1 MKKIYLFLTMLFALG
16 TSAFAQSSNAYEI
29 MEDEP
34 LIASAEQ
41 ITSPYT
47 ETSEGSIE
55 GMIDQD
61 PGTFWHSTWS
71 GGAVEQGL
79 HYFQVEMPDGDYD
92 LIAFVYTRRNVAN
105 DQTTRWGVRGTNDP
119 DAAKDACELIAEIE
133 TPLSSTSET
142 LPSPAFNPS
151 GYKYLRFYCE
161 ATQGSSEQYNNRGY
175 FHVAEFQLYP
185 AVKLDDA
192 VVALKDLEDARDK
205 YLNYS
210 GTFVAG
216 TEPGLYDPAAI
227 EAFEAALEA
236 ANQLLDYEPGNEPDA
251 EVSKAAT
258 EALIAAYEAVIA
270 SRVPFTIADGYYRI
284 RGAMTYVNDF
294 DTGEK
299 DDEGNAITEAREVWK
314 YMLISET
321 DDAIN
326 GRWGTPEPLENDAPS
341 IWKITARDGYYDI
354 VSVAT
359 DARFNEVATSTA
371 ITLSKESQ
379 NLMAIEAVGSDDE
392 GQVIV
397 NIRVSTQDAGNYYY
411 IHQGG
416 HSSGAGVS
424 GNLVG
429 WSSTYSEGAPAASEW
444 MFVPVTEDEVQ
455 AALAA
460 YAILHDHDVMVA
472 DFEETLANAK
482 TNLKIAKDISANVDF
497 ERPLV
502 NDPYQFDSPYTE
514 ASEGSIE
521 ALLDGDTGT
530 FWHSAW
536 SGGSVAGG
544 THYLQVEL
552 VDNDVV
558 EAAFQFTRRAVA
570 NDHIT
575 EWGVYGTN
583 DPGADKA
590 DCEVLAG
597 EILTPYGSN
606 TETLIS
612 EPFPV
617 KGYQYLRFYINHTT
631 TERGYGHMSEFQ
643 LYPAEVIDPATSQY
657 KVMGNL
663 ASDLEAI
670 VEELSGINTADLTAD
685 QYNALKSAYDAFMV
699 KFVDPTELRQAI
711 EAAKAKT
718 DIVTIGEQPGFWTD
732 ESCIASLT
740 QAIEEAEAYDE
751 AGDYTPEHSTELIAK
766 LQAAD
771 SGIAEAAIG
780 VQTDKW
786 YRIRFGTLI
795 EFEDHEWDLVAGNAP
810 DNGTSE
816 ELFGKYVTVAD
827 LETDEG
833 GNNYLY
839 PAEGENITLGK
850 NLYLDAEEDIDEK
863 DYSLF
868 RFIAVADTAYLIQ
881 NKATG
886 MFIKAAGTSGAVS
899 LSVHPSLFGVRAI
912 GYGLNVFPA
921 RTLAGEA
928 QSFLHAQV
936 AQNILVTWNVDYP
949 GSRSGFF
956 IEEADAV
963 EADYSGS
970 AFRIALEPG
979 SLSTFCFPMDVAAE
993 TGMYTV
999 EKVEDGTVTL
1009 IPITKAAAGRPFV
1022 FIYGDTE
1029 TYDSETEDDLSEP
1042 VDFTHG
1048 YDLVAEPQ
1056 ASDLLKGTFASQT
1069 VGAGVIVAEGNK
1081 FVVTRNSGS
1090 SVGANRAYIS
1100 DEAGYDT
1107 SAEVAFVIG
1116 EGDDNVAAALANV
1129 AKGGDLYNVEGQ
1141 LLRRGANLNDL
1152 RTMGRGIYIL
1162 NGTKV
1167 VVK

>member
-16 TSAFAQSSNAYEI
+16 TSVFAQSSNAYEI

-34 LIASAEQ
+34 LITSPEQ
-41 ITSPYT
+41 ITSPFT
-47 ETSEGSIE
+47 EESEGSIE
-55 GMIDQD
+55 GMIDMD
-61 PGTFWHSTWS
+61 ASTFWHSRWS
-71 GGAVEQGL
+71 GGAVEQGT
-79 HYFQVEMPDGDYD
+79 HYFQIEMPDGDYD
-92 LIAFVYTRRNVAN
+92 LIAFVYTRRNVVN
-105 DQTTRWGVRGTNDP
+105 DQATLWGVRGTNDP

-133 TPLSSTSET
+133 TPLSNNSET
-142 LPSPAFNPS
+142 LQSSAFNPS

-161 ATQGSSEQYNNRGY
+161 ATQSSNEQYNNRGY

-185 AVKLDDA
+185 AVKLEDA
-192 VVALKDLEDARDK
+192 VVALKDLEAARDK

-216 TEPGLYDPAAI
+216 TEPGQYDPAAVD
-227 EAFEAALEA
+227 AFEAALEA

-284 RGAMTYVNDF
+284 RGAMVYVNAF

-299 DDEGNAITEAREVWK
+299 DEEGIAITEDREVWK
-314 YMLISET
+314 YMLITET

-341 IWKITARDGYYDI
+341 IWKITARDGNYDI

-359 DARFNEVATSTA
+359 DARFNNITTSAA
-371 ITLSKESQ
+371 ITLSKDSQ
-379 NLMAIEAVGSDDE
+379 NLMAIEAVGSDEE
-392 GQVIV
+392 GNAIV
-397 NIRVSTQDAGNYYY
+397 NLRVSTQEAGNYYY

-416 HSSGAGVS
+416 HGGGTGVS

-429 WSSTYSEGAPAASEW
+429 WSSTYGGGTSGASEW
-444 MFVPVTEDEVQ
+444 IFVPVAEDEVQ

-460 YAILHDHDVMVA
+460 YALLHDHDVMVA
-472 DFEETLANAK
+472 DFEKTLADAK
-482 TNLKIAKDISANVDF
+482 TNLKIAKDISANIDL
-497 ERPLV
+497 ERPLIS
-502 NDPYQFDSPYTE
+502 DPYQLDSPFTE
-514 ASEGSIE
+514 ASEGSID
-521 ALLDGDTGT
+521 ALLDGDAST

-536 SGGSVAGG
+536 SAGSVAGG
-544 THYLQVEL
+544 THYLQVEM
-552 VDNDVV
+552 VDADVA
-558 EAAFQFTRRAVA
+558 EAAFIFTRRAVA

-575 EWGVYGTN
+575 AWGIYGTN
-583 DPGADKA
+583 DPGAEKA
-590 DCEVLAG
+590 DCEVLAA
-597 EILTPYGSN
+597 EILTPFGAN
-606 TETLIS
+606 NETLTS
-612 EPFPV
+612 EPFPI
-617 KGYQYLRFYINHTT
+617 KGYQYIRFYINETT
-631 TERGYGHMSEFQ
+631 TGRGYGHMSEFQ

-657 KVMGNL
+657 KVMGSL
-663 ASDLEAI
+663 ASNLEA
-670 VEELSGINTADLTAD
+670 VVNELSDINTADLTVD

-711 EAAKAKT
+711 NAAKEKT
-718 DIVTIGEQPGFWTD
+718 NIVVIGDKPGFWTD
-732 ESCIASLT
+732 DSCIASLN
-740 QAIEEAEAYDE
+740 QAIEEATAYDE
-751 AGDYTPEHSTELIAK
+751 AGDYTPQRSTELIAK

-780 VQTDKW
+780 IQTSKW

-795 EFEDHEWDLVAGNAP
+795 EFEDHGWDLVAGNAP
-810 DNGTSE
+810 ENGSSE

-827 LETDEG
+827 LESIDG
-833 GNNYLY
+833 MNYLY
-839 PAEGENITLGK
+839 PAEGENVTLGK
-850 NLYLDAEEDIDEK
+850 NLYLDADEDIDEK

-868 RFIAVADTAYLIQ
+868 RFVAVADTAYLIQ

-921 RTLAGEA
+921 RSLTGEA
-928 QSFLHAQV
+928 QSYLHAQV
-936 AQNILVTWNVDYP
+936 AQNVLVTWNVDYP

-956 IEEADAV
+956 VEEVGDV
-963 EADYSGS
+963 EAGYDGA

-979 SLSTFCFPMDVAAE
+979 SVSTFCFPMDVAAE

-999 EKVEDGTVTL
+999 QKVEDGTVTL
-1009 IPITKAAAGRPFV
+1009 IPISKAAAGRPFI
-1022 FIYGDTE
+1022 FIYGDPE
-1029 TYDSETEDDLSEP
+1029 TYDAETEDDLSEP

-1056 ASDLLKGTFASQT
+1056 TSALLKGTFASET
-1069 VGAGVIVAEGNK
+1069 VGSGVIVAEGNK

-1107 SAEVAFVIG
+1107 ASDVTFVIG
-1116 EGDDNVAAALANV
+1116 EGDDHVAAALANV
-1129 AKGGDLYNVEGQ
+1129 AKGGDLYNVDGQ
-1141 LLRRGANLNDL
+1141 LLRRGANLNNL